1 MAIMDI
7 ETSLKETKK
16 KKPTDVSMSVLLM
29 LIFAFSFSF
38 AVPSSAITKDN
49 ADTEY
54 SKGNYQQAAADYN
67 ELLKSKESA
76 ELYYN
81 LGNCH
86 YRLGN
91 ITQAV
96 IAYEKAQR
104 LSPSDRDI
112 RYNLEFVRSKTID
125 KITPVDEFFFSSW
138 FKSLVNIFG
147 IGGWT
152 RVAIGSLVLSL
163 IMWLLFFFGTSV
175 WARKTG
181 FYAGIVLAV
190 LFVCSNFSAW
200 HQRVALERHDKAV
213 VTAPTINVKK
223 TPADTGS
230 DAFVIHEGTSVIITD
245 CTMRNWFAITLA
257 DGKEGWVKR
266 SQLEVI

>member
-1 MAIMDI
+1 MGI
-7 ETSLKETKK
+7 
-16 KKPTDVSMSVLLM
+16 LLM
-29 LIFAFSFSF
+29 LFFAFSFSL
-38 AVPSSAITKDN
+38 PSSAITKDN
-49 ADTEY
+49 ADAEY
-54 SKGNYQQAAADYN
+54 AKGNYQQAAVDYN
-67 ELLKSKESA
+67 ELLKSQKSA

-91 ITQAV
+91 ITQSV

-104 LSPSDRDI
+104 LSPSDRDV

-125 KITPVDEFFFSSW
+125 KITPVDEFFFLSW
-138 FKSLVNIFG
+138 FKSVVNMFG
-147 IGGWT
+147 IDGWA

-163 IMWLLFFFGTSV
+163 LMWLLFLFGTSV
-175 WARKTG
+175 WMRKTG
-181 FYAGIVLAV
+181 FYAGMVLAV
-190 LFVCSNFSAW
+190 LFVCSNIFAW
-200 HQRVALERHDKAV
+200 QQKLNLERHDTAV

-230 DAFVIHEGTSVIITD
+230 DAFVIHEGTSVKITD
-245 CTMRNWFAITLA
+245 RTMRNWFAIILA

-266 SQLEVI
+266 SQVEVI